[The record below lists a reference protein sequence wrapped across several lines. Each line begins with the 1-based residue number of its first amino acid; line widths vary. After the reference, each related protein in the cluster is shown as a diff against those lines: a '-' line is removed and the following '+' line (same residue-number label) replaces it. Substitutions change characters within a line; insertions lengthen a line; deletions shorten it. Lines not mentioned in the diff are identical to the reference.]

1 MPPAPLSRLSRL
13 SCLSHLCRLA
23 LLAGLLALGA
33 CRKEV
38 PTPSPPPADPAP
50 RVDAITHDTPGA
62 SDREQAPPTIG
73 AVVAN
78 QDKGGAKGGPAAPT
92 GGDGRAPVGASAASR

>member
-1 MPPAPLSRLSRL
+1 MPPVNLASLALPLGL
-13 SCLSHLCRLA
+13 LA
-23 LLAGLLALGA
+23 LLAA

-38 PTPSPPPADPAP
+38 PTPPVPPAEPAP
-50 RVDAITHDTPGA
+50 RVDAVTHDTPGA

-78 QDKGGAKGGPAAPT
+78 QDKGGAKGGSAAPT
-92 GGDGRAPVGASAASR
+92 GGDGAAPASAASR

>member
-1 MPPAPLSRLSRL
+1 
-13 SCLSHLCRLA
+13 
-23 LLAGLLALGA
+23 
-33 CRKEV
+33 
-38 PTPSPPPADPAP
+38 
-50 RVDAITHDTPGA
+50 VDAVTHDTPGA

-92 GGDGRAPVGASAASR
+92 GGDGAAPASAASR